1 MVQAVRTSKRKGS
14 PQVGYTLLPTPIHWF
29 NQRTSTFSMCQ
40 AEFEGLDYQRTKRT
54 KSPRRAYDLA
64 PYNKAG

>member
-1 MVQAVRTSKRKGS
+1 M
-14 PQVGYTLLPTPIHWF
+14 GYTLLPTPIHWF

-40 AEFEGLDYQRTKRT
+40 AAFEGLNYQRAKRT